1 MPHAILLVED
11 DAATVR
17 MVRPALEGEGL
28 TLLVAGSGPAGER
41 MVLAPPP
48 PGAALGLAII
58 DIQLPGF
65 DGLELCRRI
74 RLRSTLPILLLTA
87 RSTDLDKVL
96 GLGLGAD
103 DYLTKP
109 FSPTELAARV
119 KALLR
124 RAYDYRAPAP
134 AVLLGGPR
142 LRLDPQRHQAS
153 LDGRVLELTV
163 TEFRLLQTLLEH
175 PGWAFTRDHLLD
187 QVWGFTDA
195 AGEDTVTAHISNLRR
210 KLGPDGGALIRT
222 VRGLGYAYEE
232 DV

>member
-1 MPHAILLVED
+1 M
-11 DAATVR
+11 
-17 MVRPALEGEGL
+17 
-28 TLLVAGSGPAGER
+28 
-41 MVLAPPP
+41 
-48 PGAALGLAII
+48 AII
-58 DIQLPGF
+58 DIHLPGF

-74 RLRSTLPILLLTA
+74 RLRSLMPILLLTA
-87 RSTDLDKVL
+87 RSTDLDKAL

-134 AVLLGGPR
+134 SPILGGPR
-142 LRLDPQRHQAS
+142 LRLDPQRHQAV
-153 LDGRVLELTV
+153 LDGTPLDLTV
-163 TEFRLLQTLLEH
+163 TEFRLLQTLMEH
-175 PGWAFTRDHLLD
+175 PGWAFTRSHLLD
-187 QVWGFTDA
+187 QVWGFTDE
-195 AGEDTVTAHISNLRR
+195 AGEDTVTAHISNVRR

-232 DV
+232 DL